1 MNTEIERN
9 EVRVWDPLVRLFHWT
24 LVISF
29 AVAYL
34 SGEDLLQVH
43 LYAGY
48 LVTGLLVFRL
58 IWGFIGSRH
67 ARFSDFLYS
76 PRAVMGYLKSLFS
89 GHPKR
94 YLGHNPAGG
103 VMILLLLVSLTG
115 TVATGLAMDP
125 ALVSGGEVTDMQ
137 ESTAGRGWLQDDDD
151 DEDEDDDEE
160 GEYAGKKGEENESM
174 EDLHE
179 FFANFTL
186 FLVFVHIAGVVV
198 SSRLHREN
206 LVRAMITGKKPAD
219 PEA

>member
-34 SGEDLLQVH
+34 SGEDLLQIH

-76 PRAVMGYLKSLFS
+76 PRAVMDYLKSLFS

-137 ESTAGRGWLQDDDD
+137 ESTAGRGWLQDDD
-151 DEDEDDDEE
+151 EDEDEE
-160 GEYAGKKGEENESM
+160 GEYAGKKGEGNESM